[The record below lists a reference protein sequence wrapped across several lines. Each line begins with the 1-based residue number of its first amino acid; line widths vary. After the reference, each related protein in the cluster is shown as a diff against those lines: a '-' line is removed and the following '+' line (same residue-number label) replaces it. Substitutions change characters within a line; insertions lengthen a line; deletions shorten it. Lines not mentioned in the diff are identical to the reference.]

1 MKTPK
6 TFAATAMLL
15 LAQQVRAGDPA
26 SIRAR
31 TERVLEVRERL
42 NKDRAKE
49 AESAE
54 IAATILPKNS
64 PLKPLGLNAEDLRD
78 EVRNQVRDVRSC
90 LPSVRH
96 ELKQS
101 IQDAKQTSR
110 EQARKLAEEAKL
122 AARTARA
129 AL

>member
-1 MKTPK
+1 
-6 TFAATAMLL
+6 MLL
-15 LAQQVRAGDPA
+15 LAQQIKAGDPA
-26 SIRAR
+26 LIRQR
-31 TERVLEVRERL
+31 NERALEARERL
-42 NKDRAKE
+42 NKDRLRD

-54 IAATILPKNS
+54 IAATVLPQKYS
-64 PLKPLGLNAEDLRD
+64 ALKTASLDLEDELRT
-78 EVRNQVRDVRSC
+78 EVRGQVRDVRSC

-110 EQARKLAEEAKL
+110 EQARKLAEEAKN
-122 AARTARA
+122 AARTSRA